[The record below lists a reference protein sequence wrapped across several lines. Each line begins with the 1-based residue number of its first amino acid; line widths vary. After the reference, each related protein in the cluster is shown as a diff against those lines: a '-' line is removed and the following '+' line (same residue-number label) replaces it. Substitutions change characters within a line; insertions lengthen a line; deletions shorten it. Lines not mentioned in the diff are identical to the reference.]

1 MDANGSWTEV
11 SPEQYINVT
20 FPQSSH
26 LFENL
31 EEDTYYQVKINA
43 FNDMRQSEVTKFI
56 FKTGLNKG
64 KQAYIDRCCNVFGR
78 YGTVVASVTLFNIC
92 SRSLMTHKNLFFFYL
107 CCLIS

>member
-11 SPEQYINVT
+11 SPEQFINVTVT

-26 LFENL
+26 LLKNL

-56 FKTGLNKG
+56 FKTGLDKG
-64 KQAYIDRCCNVFGR
+64 KQAYIG
-78 YGTVVASVTLFNIC
+78 
-92 SRSLMTHKNLFFFYL
+92 
-107 CCLIS
+107 